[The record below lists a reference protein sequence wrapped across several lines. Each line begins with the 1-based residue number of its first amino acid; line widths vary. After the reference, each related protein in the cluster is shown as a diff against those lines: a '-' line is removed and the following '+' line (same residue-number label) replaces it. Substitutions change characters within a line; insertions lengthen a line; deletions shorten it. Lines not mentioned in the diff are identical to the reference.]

1 MTTIN
6 YTVPMIHLRDRG
18 WSRDD
23 IRRHLGRGDF
33 SPVRVAAASCIRS
46 RPSRPLRPR
55 IATSLPHKDA
65 KAVQRDLARI
75 KRRQERDAGMR
86 DEVRNPLGA
95 AEW

>member
-1 MTTIN
+1 ME
-6 YTVPMIHLRDRG
+6 P
-18 WSRDD
+18 
-23 IRRHLGRGDF
+23 RRY
-33 SPVRVAAASCIRS
+33 PP
-46 RPSRPLRPR
+46 PSRPWRLLTGSSCRR
-55 IATSLPHKDA
+55 LVHSLAAVEAAEAAHRDLAPHKDA